1 MLTKEIDTFMD
12 WKATHTRTVGNRYPL
27 HLKRFDDHCQ
37 KSIEDITLS
46 DIVSFYNA
54 LEHKKYSGAN
64 ISYSV
69 TIIKSFI
76 GFYYSQGICKVSPKL
91 IKIQKPIPKSHYSI
105 EKDEYERML
114 EVLRDDELWNVQKK
128 IIIRLLWET
137 GVRVSELCAL
147 NISDM
152 SSTETRARILTK
164 KNNKQRWIFW
174 SQETHDLIISFLG
187 VRLCTNQR
195 AHLFMTE
202 RGHNRPTT
210 RTIERWIIDTVKKAG
225 IEKKITP
232 HSFRHARAHRILDQG
247 GNVVDIQKIL
257 GHSDNDPRAAF
268 AYLRLNNT
276 EIEKIARKYP

>member
-1 MLTKEIDTFMD
+1 MD